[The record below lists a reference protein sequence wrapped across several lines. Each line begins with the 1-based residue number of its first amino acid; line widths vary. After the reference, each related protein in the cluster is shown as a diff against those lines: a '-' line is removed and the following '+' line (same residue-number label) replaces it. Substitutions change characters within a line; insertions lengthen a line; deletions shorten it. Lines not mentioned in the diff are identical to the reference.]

1 MRSHPLVLIAFL
13 LALAACGSPSNV
25 TATNV
30 ATSATGPA
38 AVPTTTLG
46 STTLVKEPT
55 LGVTPEQ
62 FVADWNRLLA
72 VHSFLLIDVSP
83 VENGTSMTRRFSDDW
98 HLELTVDAESGELTV
113 AELRASTN
121 VHTDQIILRYLSM
134 LTLVQAS
141 NPRLEFGWDE
151 DFVWVTERLGLPRF
165 DGQSGE
171 ADGFATGNYESEGE
185 INGVFY
191 RYEESHDDA
200 VLTARTAP

>member
-1 MRSHPLVLIAFL
+1 M
-13 LALAACGSPSNV
+13 
-25 TATNV
+25 
-30 ATSATGPA
+30 
-38 AVPTTTLG
+38 
-46 STTLVKEPT
+46 
-55 LGVTPEQ
+55 
-62 FVADWNRLLA
+62 ADWNRLLA

-121 VHTDQIILRYLSM
+121 VHTDQIIMRYLSM